1 MSSSRLNV
9 PALTA
14 PEALGAVRAHHTRR
28 DVTECHLGQ
37 GVPQE
42 RIEGEYL
49 SVGTSFAWH
58 HLIAITA
65 NDVSDRNALQRLV
78 NLRSASSSCS
88 RAQRSASDFNL
99 NERETGVRPLRLT

>member
-14 PEALGAVRAHHTRR
+14 PEALSGVRAHHTRR

-78 NLRSASSSCS
+78 NLRSA
-88 RAQRSASDFNL
+88 L
-99 NERETGVRPLRLT
+99 VGL

>member
-1 MSSSRLNV
+1 
-9 PALTA
+9 
-14 PEALGAVRAHHTRR
+14 
-28 DVTECHLGQ
+28 
-37 GVPQE
+37 VPQE

-78 NLRSASSSCS
+78 NLRSA
-88 RAQRSASDFNL
+88 L
-99 NERETGVRPLRLT
+99 VGL